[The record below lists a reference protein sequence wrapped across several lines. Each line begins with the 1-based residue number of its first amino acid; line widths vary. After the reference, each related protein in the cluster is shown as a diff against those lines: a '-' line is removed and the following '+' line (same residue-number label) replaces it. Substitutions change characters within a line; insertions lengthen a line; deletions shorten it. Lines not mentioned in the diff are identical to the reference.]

1 MSYARQNKRWTTAER
16 AMLTELKHEG
26 KTELFIARVL
36 GRPVLAVAREWL
48 NIVNGNN
55 TLEKA

>member
-1 MSYARQNKRWTTAER
+1 MLARRNKHWSIAER
-16 AMLTELKHEG
+16 AMLTQLKHEG

-48 NIVNGNN
+48 NITNGHN
-55 TLEKA
+55 KK